1 MTALHALRDGFRA
14 LARSWGL
21 AVLLL
26 VMNLLTAAVLAV
38 PLAGQMERALAQTD
52 SAHRML
58 YGFDYSWWSHWSD
71 TRTGYA
77 ASFAPDLFG
86 AGFAFKNVDLL
97 LKGYLPLGLF
107 AAPAEADAAPL
118 VDPVILGLG
127 AFYLLVQVFLAGGV
141 LSVLRGTQGAWT
153 TRGLLHGAGFY
164 FGRFLRVTLI
174 VLALVAAVFAL
185 DAPLTRLA
193 EERAREAVS
202 ERTAMAWLLGRHALL
217 LVVLLLVNLV
227 ASYARV
233 IMVLEERASALLAV
247 FSAFA
252 FCLRHLLRTGGQY
265 ALVALAGVLLV
276 AVWRALDA
284 AWVPTGYKTQTVTLL
299 LAEALLLGRLALR
312 LGLQASQIAL
322 YRRLSA
328 AQ

>member
-1 MTALHALRDGFRA
+1 MSALHALGDGFRA

-26 VMNLLTAAVLAV
+26 ATNLLTAAVLAV
-38 PLAGQMERALAQTD
+38 PLAGQMEQALAKTG

-58 YGFDYSWWSHWSD
+58 YGFDYSWWSRWND
-71 TRTGYA
+71 TRSGYA
-77 ASFAPDLFG
+77 AGFAPDIFG

-107 AAPAEADAAPL
+107 AAPVEAEAAPL

-127 AFYLLVQVFLAGGV
+127 AFHLLVQVFLAGGL
-141 LSVLRGTQGAWT
+141 LSVLRGDQGAWT

-164 FGRFLRVTLI
+164 FGRFLRVTLV
-174 VLALVAAVFAL
+174 VLVLLAAVFAL
-185 DAPLTRLA
+185 NAPLTRFA

-217 LVVLLLVNLV
+217 LAGLLFVNLV
-227 ASYARV
+227 SSYARV
-233 IMVLEERASALLAV
+233 ITVLEERASALVAV

-252 FCLRHLLRTGGQY
+252 FCLRHLLRTAGQY
-265 ALVALAGVLLV
+265 ALVALAGVVLLWLWY
-276 AVWRALDA
+276 AVDS
-284 AWVPTGYKTQTVTLL
+284 AWVTTGYKTQVVALL
-299 LAEALLLGRLALR
+299 LAQSLMFARIGLR
-312 LGLQASQIAL
+312 VGLYASQIAL
-322 YRRLSA
+322 YRRLSP
-328 AQ
+328 